1 MCCHFVFEA
10 RVPNFGRY
18 VDAIRNLGA
27 SELHVCEL
35 IGSTQFGF
43 LRLNKP
49 DNLKKKTLVLKAV
62 KCLERFLIKNFRN
75 KENDLC
81 ASNKNSIENLSEQL
95 SSIRT
100 DDTPEENN
108 SFLQIFV
115 PSKPKLLSKEE
126 LHIRTFRKLGHFH
139 LLLEDYAKALSAYQ
153 VYMKLNEDHY
163 KDIPFM
169 YGLAL
174 VYFHYNEHF
183 WLHIKNN
190 KEHIMCGPVPASSI
204 LFPCSEANITS
215 QQLQAKCG
223 IPSLFTT

>member
-1 MCCHFVFEA
+1 MITEEVGDESPSLFTLE
-10 RVPNFGRY
+10 
-18 VDAIRNLGA
+18 DLQML
-27 SELHVCEL
+27 SDLD
-35 IGSTQFGF
+35 STQFGF

-49 DNLKKKTLVLKAV
+49 ENVKKKTLVLKAV

-75 KENDLC
+75 KENDPS

-100 DDTPEENN
+100 DDLAPEENN
-108 SFLQIFV
+108 SLLQIFV
-115 PSKPKLLSKEE
+115 PTKPKVLSKEE

-153 VYMKLNEDHY
+153 VYMKLNQDHY

-169 YGLAL
+169 YGLGL

-183 WLHIKNN
+183 WFVLKNFYIN
-190 KEHIMCGPVPASSI
+190 IMSS
-204 LFPCSEANITS
+204 EM
-215 QQLQAKCG
+215 
-223 IPSLFTT
+223 